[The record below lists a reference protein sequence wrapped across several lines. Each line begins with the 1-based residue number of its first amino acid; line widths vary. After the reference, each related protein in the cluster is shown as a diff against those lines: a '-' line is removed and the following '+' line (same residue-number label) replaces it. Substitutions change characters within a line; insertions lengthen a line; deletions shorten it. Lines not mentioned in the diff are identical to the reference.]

1 MSSGEGIR
9 TTGAAPTTPDPPPGV
24 EAPADPPLDQPF
36 DADGL
41 FALRSAVAAHAT
53 ELGAGSVVADAVLVA
68 HELSSN
74 AVLHG
79 GRSGRLLLWRDGD
92 RLYCQVTDSGGGLG
106 DPAHAGTIRSHPSVP
121 GGRGLWI
128 ARQLAA
134 IEIAT
139 GPTGTTIT
147 AALTLRSED

>member
-1 MSSGEGIR
+1 MSSGEEIR
-9 TTGAAPTTPDPPPGV
+9 ATGAARTAPDPPPGV

-36 DADGL
+36 DADAL
-41 FALRSAVAAHAT
+41 YALRSAVAAHAT
-53 ELGAGSVVADAVLVA
+53 ELGAGSVVGDAVLVA

-74 AVLHG
+74 AVRHG
-79 GRSGRLLLWRDGD
+79 GRCGRLLLWRDGE
-92 RLYCQVTDSGGGLG
+92 RLYCQVTDSGGGIS
-106 DPAHAGTIRSHPSVP
+106 DPAHAGTSRPPPSVP

-128 ARQLAA
+128 ARQLAS

-147 AALTLRSED
+147 AALTLRRED